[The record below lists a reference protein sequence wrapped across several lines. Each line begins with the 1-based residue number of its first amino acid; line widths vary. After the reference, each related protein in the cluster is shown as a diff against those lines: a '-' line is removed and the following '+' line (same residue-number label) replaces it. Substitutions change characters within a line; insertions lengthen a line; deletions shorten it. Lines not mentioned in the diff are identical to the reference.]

1 MASIPTHFGQTC
13 TQELPC
19 DVVAASELSRGAR
32 EFFAQ
37 AGFTATESDA
47 WELAL
52 AEAANNA
59 VKHCRPD
66 ARHLAIRVDLL
77 VTPEWTEARVTDHTP
92 GFTMPEK
99 AELPPPDSESGRG
112 LFLIQNLTD
121 EAHYLRGRGENCLV
135 LRKQRSPTQEP
146 PALPPPSATDELREA
161 QRTLDLMT
169 EELASSYESLS
180 AIFRFCAELQGSVV
194 SDEFIHRWLD
204 QLLTLTES
212 DWLVLRLC
220 DRSPQQLRLVATSA
234 QAGRCEVVCREIAAT
249 AADSIEAQAASQ
261 RRDVWFDAS
270 SPLAPKDPLRQLGE
284 PGCGF
289 ARPLCVNDTLLGVL
303 SIGRRDGGR
312 AFNAG
317 EVSVVQTFGDFFGLQ
332 IRSTQMQE
340 EQFRSRLN
348 LRDLEIAANLQRTLL
363 PEQLPSVP
371 GLTLAGFYRSAR
383 EIGGDYY
390 EALPTADG
398 NVLLVMA
405 DVMGK
410 GLPAAL
416 FGFMFRSLV
425 RARLDLASRPGEF
438 LAWLNEHL
446 FPELDRAEMFL
457 TAQLAFFDCQRGEL
471 RVAGAGH
478 LPMLVAHSTSEV
490 QEISAGG
497 PPLGIFS
504 AASFPEEHSP
514 WVGGRALMFTD
525 GLIEAR
531 NPGGELLGLD
541 AVRTVLA
548 EATRRDESCDAT
560 RHRLARLLREFEQ
573 GTPPADD
580 TAFIVIARTSTN

>member
-1 MASIPTHFGQTC
+1 MASTSIQFGETR

-19 DVVAASELSRGAR
+19 DLGALAELGRQAR
-32 EFFAQ
+32 EFLAQ
-37 AGFTATESDA
+37 AGLPAGEVDV

-59 VKHCRPD
+59 VKHCRPE
-66 ARHLAIRVDLL
+66 ARALALRVDLL
-77 VTPEWTEARVTDHTP
+77 VTREWTEARVTDHTP
-92 GFTMPEK
+92 GLDWPEK

-121 EAHYLRGRGENCLV
+121 EAHYLRGRGENCLI
-135 LRKQRSPTQEP
+135 LRKRRSPTQEP
-146 PALPPPSATDELREA
+146 PAPPPPSATDELREA

-317 EVSVVQTFGDFFGLQ
+317 QVSVVQTFGDFFGLQ

-371 GLTLAGFYRSAR
+371 CLTLAGFYRSAR

-478 LPMLVAHSTSEV
+478 LPMLVARSTSEV
-490 QEISAGG
+490 QEIAAGG
-497 PPLGIFS
+497 RHQPL
-504 AASFPEEHSP
+504 
-514 WVGGRALMFTD
+514 VDGRDST
-525 GLIEAR
+525 
-531 NPGGELLGLD
+531 ELGM
-541 AVRTVLA
+541 
-548 EATRRDESCDAT
+548 EFQ
-560 RHRLARLLREFEQ
+560 RLFL
-573 GTPPADD
+573 
-580 TAFIVIARTSTN
+580 VH